1 MKQICAEK
9 VAKEVA
15 KCTKKLKVGEVVGLL
30 VKTIDGVEEHQNIKF
45 RDEDI
50 NTILSY
56 FSLTLLARTHNSK
69 EYEKILDECSIEV
82 RESEA

>member
-9 VAKEVA
+9 VAKKVA
-15 KCTKKLKVGEVVGLL
+15 TCSKKLKVGEVVGLL
-30 VKTIDGVEEHQNIKF
+30 IQTIDGVEKHQDIKF
-45 RDEDI
+45 DDNTI
-50 NTILSY
+50 NTITAY

-69 EYEKILDECSIEV
+69 EYEKILDDCSIEV